1 MTLRHCLVLAVVV
14 AAFAPVCAVVF
25 AHGHAAS
32 QPWSPASAPA
42 RALAPGAV
50 TSSDTNRS
58 IDGGCVDRPLS
69 YGLTNDQ
76 AQGQRYDDSLL
87 DPFAFHPPLPKVGFY
102 APGRAPDQSALVHAL
117 YHGYVVVRYRPA
129 LADVVERDLRA
140 AVRRAPQPVVVVS
153 GRGMPFAAGALVYG
167 RESICGTLHRASV
180 AQLTAWIDSARP
192 RPVRR

>member
-1 MTLRHCLVLAVVV
+1 MTVRHALALAIVVLAVGPLCLV
-14 AAFAPVCAVVF
+14 AFGD
-25 AHGHAAS
+25 GHAAARR
-32 QPWSPASAPA
+32 SPSPLAGAPA
-42 RALAPGAV
+42 PAADGATPLKAKLSV
-50 TSSDTNRS
+50 EP
-58 IDGGCVDRPLS
+58 GCVDRPLS

-87 DPFAFHPPLPKVGFY
+87 DPFAFHPPLPKSGFY
-102 APGRAPDQSALVHAL
+102 PPGRAPDQSALVHAL

-180 AQLTAWIDSARP
+180 AQLTAWIERARP